1 MNVKTPNGKNPHKNP
16 QSSFIGNPNVN
27 PNGMA
32 DVIVVGAGIT
42 GSALSYELATQGV
55 QVLLIDRDPEAAPN
69 ATRYSYGGISYWAG
83 TTETTRQLCQEGLAI
98 HRSLSQILDAPTEFR
113 ELPLLSTIALD
124 QDPQPIKCTFQEF
137 SLSPEY
143 LTPQEAKTLEPLLNP
158 NAIAAALLMPYAQI
172 HPQKTALAYQKA
184 FLRLGGKI
192 QSDRIHRI
200 DACPT
205 GVTVIGAQHQYQ
217 SDQVVICAGGEA
229 RSLLYQ
235 SGYRLRQYFSHAESM
250 EIAAQELH
258 QRSLQMQ
265 TVVMPAQIRRF
276 QLEAAAGAI
285 DRAWS
290 EAENAE
296 VENTEL
302 ENAEVENAEVENTE
316 LENTESQHTEP
327 IVPAILDSG
336 ALQFADGSVRF
347 GQISRTYPSL
357 QPVRDRTQSE
367 QWMRTAIG
375 EILPD
380 LAALPAT
387 WVTCTVA
394 FSADHLPIVGAITP
408 DDRIQIF
415 SGFSN
420 PMALFPATARRFA
433 QQLVQQKLDP
443 ILDNFSPDRFC
454 LEAQSF
460 INPNHSK
467 I

>member
-1 MNVKTPNGKNPHKNP
+1 MNVKTPNGKNPQKNP
-16 QSSFIGNPNVN
+16 QSSFIVNPNVN
-27 PNGMA
+27 PNVNPKGMA
-32 DVIVVGAGIT
+32 DVIVVGSGIT

-98 HRSLSQILDAPTEFR
+98 HRSLSQILDSPTEFR

-124 QDPQPIKCTFQEF
+124 QDPQTIKSTFQKF

-172 HPQKTALAYQKA
+172 HPQQTALAYQNA

-192 QSDRIHRI
+192 QADRIHRI
-200 DACPT
+200 ETCLT
-205 GVTVIGAQHQYQ
+205 GVTVLGSQHHYQ
-217 SDQVVICAGGEA
+217 SAQVVICAGGEA
-229 RSLLYQ
+229 RSLLHQ

-250 EIAAQELH
+250 EIAAQELR

-276 QLEAAAGAI
+276 QLEAEAGAI

-290 EAENAE
+290 EAEN
-296 VENTEL
+296 TEL
-302 ENAEVENAEVENTE
+302 ENTE
-316 LENTESQHTEP
+316 LENTELENTERKHTEP
-327 IVPAILDSG
+327 IIPAILDSG
-336 ALQFADGSVRF
+336 ALQFTDGSVRF

-357 QPVRDRTQSE
+357 RPVRDRAQSE

-380 LAALPAT
+380 LAPLPAT

-408 DDRIQIF
+408 DHRIQIF

-433 QQLVQQKLDP
+433 QQLAQQRLDP
-443 ILDNFSPDRFC
+443 ILTPFSPDRFC
-454 LEAQSF
+454 LEA
-460 INPNHSK
+460 
-467 I
+467 

>member
-1 MNVKTPNGKNPHKNP
+1 MNVKTLNSKTSQKNPQKNP
-16 QSSFIGNPNVN
+16 QSSFIVN
-27 PNGMA
+27 PNELTDM
-32 DVIVVGAGIT
+32 IVVGAGIT
-42 GSALSYELATQGV
+42 GSALSYELAMQGV

-83 TTETTRQLCQEGLAI
+83 TTDTTRQLCTEGLAI
-98 HRSLSQILDAPTEFR
+98 HRSLSERLDSPTEFR
-113 ELPLLSTIALD
+113 EIPLISTIALD
-124 QDPQPIKCTFQEF
+124 QDPQTIKSSFQGF

-143 LTPQEAKTLEPLLNP
+143 LTPQQAKSLEPLLNP
-158 NAIAAALLMPYAQI
+158 NGIAAALLMPYAQI
-172 HPQKTALAYQKA
+172 HPQKTALAYQNA

-192 QSDRIHRI
+192 QADRIHRI
-200 DACPT
+200 EAGPT
-205 GVTVIGAQHQYQ
+205 GVTVIGAQHRYQ
-217 SDQVVICAGGEA
+217 SAQVVICAGGEA
-229 RSLLYQ
+229 RSLLHQ

-250 EIAAQELH
+250 EIAAQELR

-276 QLEAAAGAI
+276 QLEAEAAAI

-296 VENTEL
+296 AENTE
-302 ENAEVENAEVENTE
+302 VKNTE
-316 LENTESQHTEP
+316 VKNTESKHLEP

-336 ALQFADGSVRF
+336 ALQFTDGSVRF

-367 QWMRTAIG
+367 QWMRAAIG

-394 FSADHLPIVGAITP
+394 FSADHLPIVGAMTP

-433 QQLVQQKLDP
+433 QQLAQQKLDP
-443 ILDNFSPDRFC
+443 ILTEFSPDRFC
-454 LEAQSF
+454 LED
-460 INPNHSK
+460 
-467 I
+467 

>member
-1 MNVKTPNGKNPHKNP
+1 MNVETPNRKTSQKNS
-16 QSSFIGNPNVN
+16 QSSFIVN
-27 PNGMA
+27 PIGSV
-32 DVIVVGAGIT
+32 DIIVVGAGIT

-55 QVLLIDRDPEAAPN
+55 QVLLLDRDPEAAPN

-83 TTETTRQLCQEGLAI
+83 TTDPTRQLCKEGLEI
-98 HRSLSQILDAPTEFR
+98 HRSLSQILDSPTEFR
-113 ELPLLSTIALD
+113 ELPLLSTIGLN
-124 QDPQPIKCTFQEF
+124 QDPAIIQSTFKG
-137 SLSPEY
+137 LSTSPQF
-143 LTPQEAKTLEPLLNP
+143 LTPQEAQTREPLLNP
-158 NAIAAALLMPYAQI
+158 HGISAAILMPYAQI
-172 HPQKTALAYQKA
+172 HPQKTALAYQTA

-192 QSDRIHRI
+192 QADRIQRI
-200 DACPT
+200 ETSPT
-205 GVTVIGAQHQYQ
+205 GVTVIGSQHRYQ
-217 SDQVVICAGGEA
+217 SAQVVICAGGEA
-229 RSLLYQ
+229 RSLLHQ

-276 QLEAAAGAI
+276 QLEAEAAAI

-290 EAENAE
+290 E
-296 VENTEL
+296 V
-302 ENAEVENAEVENTE
+302 ENAEVENAEAKKM
-316 LENTESQHTEP
+316 EP

-380 LAALPAT
+380 LAMLPAT

-394 FSADHLPIVGAITP
+394 FSADHLPIVGAIIP
-408 DDRIQIF
+408 DSRIQIF

-433 QQLVQQKLDP
+433 QQLTQQKLDP
-443 ILDNFSPDRFC
+443 ILDGFSPDRFC
-454 LEAQSF
+454 LEG
-460 INPNHSK
+460 
-467 I
+467 